1 MSKIALSPDAAG
13 TGTFTLASPNGNTNR
28 TITLPDGDVTLGA
41 ATPSITDNGN
51 ATAITIDAN
60 ENVGIGT
67 TGSPSQK
74 LHVEGAG
81 NQFILL
87 NNSTTNDGFYFK
99 AGAGASSIQTNAGSH
114 VMNFFTSGS
123 EAMRIDSSGAVTM
136 PKQPAFLA
144 QPASTQNNFPIN
156 AVTTLVMGTERFDQ
170 NADFASNTFTAPVTG
185 KYLLNVDI
193 YAQNLDVD
201 TSYYQLDLTTSNRT
215 YYAVKSLSGNDADVT
230 YHNFVINVLADMDA
244 NDTAVVRFNIP
255 NSGTA
260 QMDVL
265 GGSSFSGYLAC

>member
-1 MSKIALSPDAAG
+1 ML
-13 TGTFTLASPNGNTNR
+13 
-28 TITLPDGDVTLGA
+28 
-41 ATPSITDNGN
+41 
-51 ATAITIDAN
+51 
-60 ENVGIGT
+60 
-67 TGSPSQK
+67 
-74 LHVEGAG
+74 
-81 NQFILL
+81 
-87 NNSTTNDGFYFK
+87 FK
-99 AGAGASSIQTNAGSH
+99 
-114 VMNFFTSGS
+114 VDGS
-123 EAMRIDSSGAVTM
+123 EAMRIDNSGAVTM